1 MDIKKAHFS
10 PSIIDEVENSTIERL
25 VGNVN
30 IYAAPVEYRGR
41 PQSTWD
47 LLASAYPPPGDS
59 TIQSYVQQWGLQRRF
74 SPSTINEVDNTTV
87 ERLVGAVGRYVAP
100 VEYRG

>member
-1 MDIKKAHFS
+1 MDIEKAHFS
-10 PSIIDEVENSTIERL
+10 PSIIDEGENSTIERL

-47 LLASAYPPPGDS
+47 QLASAFPPPDDS
-59 TIQSYVQQWGLQRRF
+59 TIQSYVQRWGLQR
-74 SPSTINEVDNTTV
+74 
-87 ERLVGAVGRYVAP
+87 P
-100 VEYRG
+100 VYDCFLPP